1 MFALQFTGF
10 GSVLSREIVADEE
23 IATIFVLA
31 DLQRVDCTIRSLLRL
46 LEGRRLSPERFR

>member
-31 DLQRVDCTIRSLLRL
+31 GLQRVDCTIRSLLRL
-46 LEGRRLSPERFR
+46 LEGRRLSPDRFR